1 MFDNPIFFLILISL
15 ISAISEWIGKR
26 RKARQRLEQEASMEV
41 EAGEE
46 SPHDIEAEQAD
57 RRRQLEDQR
66 AVWEERLRRMLQ
78 GEAETESAQAE
89 VPPDRETEFQAT
101 TTPLERPDSLPP
113 TQTSGSVP
121 DRPSAPLVPGA
132 AMQVTRLQQSRKR
145 TFINLGSKNAVREAI
160 VASVVLG
167 PPKALEGESEGISL

>member
-1 MFDNPIFFLILISL
+1 
-15 ISAISEWIGKR
+15 
-26 RKARQRLEQEASMEV
+26 MEV

-66 AVWEERLRRMLQ
+66 AVGEERLRRMLQ

-145 TFINLGSKNAVREAI
+145 SFINLGSKNAVREAI

>member
-41 EAGEE
+41 EAGDE

-78 GEAETESAQAE
+78 GAAETESAQAE
-89 VPPDRETEFQAT
+89 VRC
-101 TTPLERPDSLPP
+101 
-113 TQTSGSVP
+113 
-121 DRPSAPLVPGA
+121 
-132 AMQVTRLQQSRKR
+132 M
-145 TFINLGSKNAVREAI
+145 
-160 VASVVLG
+160 
-167 PPKALEGESEGISL
+167 